1 MSSTL
6 AEIENATEQLS
17 SVEKEELL
25 LFLATRLR
33 NERQKLPPPRR
44 FGREQIGAWIAEDE
58 ADLQRSAVP

>member
-33 NERQKLPPPRR
+33 NERQKLPPSRR